1 MDILDTIKKG
11 RKRNDKW
18 QDKFCEAFA
27 QEGNLQTA
35 ADVANVSRQTVYNR
49 LNDDPAFRKKHDEAQ
64 ARFCARHERIL
75 IKHSEDG
82 NLIATLAVLRA
93 NMPDKYRENNHKIDT
108 TITHDYVIKIGTPR
122 VPTIAEANPDT
133 IQDFGTRRMYET
145 TGDVL
150 E

>member
-1 MDILDTIKKG
+1 MDNSHVIKKG
-11 RKRNDKW
+11 RKRSDNW
-18 QDKFCEAFA
+18 QARFLADFE
-27 QEGNLQTA
+27 QYGNATHA
-35 ADVANVSRQTVYNR
+35 ARVANVSTSTVYKHQRDN
-49 LNDDPAFRKKHDEAQ
+49 PAFSEQCDEAY
-64 ARFCARHERIL
+64 AMFNAKHEVIL

-82 NLIATLAVLRA
+82 NLLATLAVLRA